1 MKLSRVLAMSSL
13 ACLLLAPAAV
23 AGGSQRAQ
31 PGKPSPAVQKVREAA
46 LPHLRAARQAINHAT
61 ETLSFSFGVVERGD
75 PHEAVARLAQAQ
87 RQLRIAIRQIQ
98 AARMA
103 CATGQH

>member
-1 MKLSRVLAMSSL
+1 MKLSRVLAISSL
-13 ACLLLAPAAV
+13 ACLLLAPAGV
-23 AGGSQRAQ
+23 AGAPQRPQ
-31 PGKPSPAVQKVREAA
+31 TGKPSPAVQKVREAA

-61 ETLSFSFGVVERGD
+61 EILSFSFGVVERGD
-75 PHEAVARLAQAQ
+75 PHESVPRLAQAQ
-87 RQLRIAIRQIQ
+87 RQLQIAIRQIQ